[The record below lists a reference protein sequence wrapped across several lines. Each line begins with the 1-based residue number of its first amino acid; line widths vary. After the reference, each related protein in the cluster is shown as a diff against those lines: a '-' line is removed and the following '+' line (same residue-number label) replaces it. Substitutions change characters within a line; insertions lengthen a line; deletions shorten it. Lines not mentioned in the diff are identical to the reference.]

1 MFPAGAPGA
10 ALLVIR
16 CCIAAALA
24 GIALPDGWLHIAF
37 LVLLGMLCLGMFT
50 PLACLAAT
58 LIALM
63 DLPHLLTE
71 NMIEVIIV
79 LLCASS
85 FTFLGP
91 GAFSIDAR
99 LFARRMLLSDR
110 SSRSKWT
117 DSAAR
122 KDWKLDSGTHQR

>member
-16 CCIAAALA
+16 CCVAAALA
-24 GIALPDGWLHIAF
+24 GIAFPAGWRHVAF
-37 LVLLGMLCLGMFT
+37 MLLLGMLCLGMLT
-50 PLACLAAT
+50 PLVCLTAT
-58 LIALM
+58 LVALM

-71 NMIEVIIV
+71 NLIEVIIV

-85 FTFLGP
+85 LAFLGP

-99 LFARRMLLSDR
+99 LFARRMVLSDR
-110 SSRSKWT
+110 SSRSPM
-117 DSAAR
+117 D
-122 KDWKLDSGTHQR
+122 G

>member
-16 CCIAAALA
+16 CCIAVALA
-24 GIALPDGWLHIAF
+24 GIAFPAGWQHVAF
-37 LVLLGMLCLGMFT
+37 MVLLGMLCLGLFT
-50 PLACLAAT
+50 PLVCPVAT
-58 LIALM
+58 LAALM

-71 NMIEVIIV
+71 NMIEVIII
-79 LLCASS
+79 LLCTSS

-99 LFARRMLLSDR
+99 LFARRMVLSDR
-110 SSRSKWT
+110 SSHSQM
-117 DSAAR
+117 D
-122 KDWKLDSGTHQR
+122 

>member
-24 GIALPDGWLHIAF
+24 GIAFPAGWRHVAF
-37 LVLLGMLCLGMFT
+37 MVLLGMLCLGMFT
-50 PLACLAAT
+50 PVVCLAAT
-58 LIALM
+58 LVALM

-71 NMIEVIIV
+71 NVIEVILV

-99 LFARRMLLSDR
+99 LFARRMVLSDR
-110 SSRSKWT
+110 SSRSQT
-117 DSAAR
+117 D
-122 KDWKLDSGTHQR
+122 

>member
-24 GIALPDGWLHIAF
+24 GIAFPDGWRHVAF
-37 LVLLGMLCLGMFT
+37 MVLLGMLCLGVFT
-50 PLACLAAT
+50 PLVCPAAT
-58 LIALM
+58 LAALL

-71 NMIEVIIV
+71 NMIEVTIV
-79 LLCASS
+79 LLCAFS

-99 LFARRMLLSDR
+99 LFARRIVLSDR
-110 SSRSKWT
+110 SDRSQT
-117 DSAAR
+117 D
-122 KDWKLDSGTHQR
+122 

>member
-16 CCIAAALA
+16 CCIATALA
-24 GIALPDGWLHIAF
+24 GIAFPAGWRHVAF
-37 LVLLGMLCLGMFT
+37 MVLLGMLCLGMFT
-50 PLACLAAT
+50 PVVCLAAA
-58 LIALM
+58 LVALM

-71 NMIEVIIV
+71 NVIEVIIV

-99 LFARRMLLSDR
+99 LFARRMVLSDR
-110 SSRSKWT
+110 SSRSQM
-117 DSAAR
+117 D
-122 KDWKLDSGTHQR
+122 

>member
-16 CCIAAALA
+16 CCLATALA
-24 GIALPDGWLHIAF
+24 SIAF
-37 LVLLGMLCLGMFT
+37 PAGWRHVAFMVLLGMLCLGLLT
-50 PLACLAAT
+50 PIVCLAAT
-58 LIALM
+58 LVALM

-79 LLCASS
+79 LLCVLS
-85 FTFLGP
+85 FAFLGP

-99 LFARRMLLSDR
+99 LFARRIVLSDH
-110 SSRSKWT
+110 SSRSQM
-117 DSAAR
+117 D
-122 KDWKLDSGTHQR
+122 

>member
-10 ALLVIR
+10 ALFVIR
-16 CCIAAALA
+16 CCIATALA
-24 GIALPDGWLHIAF
+24 GIAFPAGWRHVAF
-37 LVLLGMLCLGMFT
+37 VMLLAMLCLGLFT
-50 PLACLAAT
+50 PVVCLAAT
-58 LIALM
+58 LLALL

-79 LLCASS
+79 LLSAGS

-99 LFARRMLLSDR
+99 LFARRMVLSDR
-110 SSRSKWT
+110 SSR
-117 DSAAR
+117 AH
-122 KDWKLDSGTHQR
+122 LD

>member
-24 GIALPDGWLHIAF
+24 GIAFPDGWRHVAF
-37 LVLLGMLCLGMFT
+37 MVLLGMLCLGLFT
-50 PLACLAAT
+50 PLVCPAAT

-63 DLPHLLTE
+63 DLRHLLTE
-71 NMIEVIIV
+71 NMIEVAIV

-85 FTFLGP
+85 FTFVGP

-99 LFARRMLLSDR
+99 LFARRMVLSDH
-110 SSRSKWT
+110 SSHSPMDR
-117 DSAAR
+117 
-122 KDWKLDSGTHQR
+122 

>member
-16 CCIAAALA
+16 CCLATALA
-24 GIALPDGWLHIAF
+24 GIAFPAGWRHVAF
-37 LVLLGMLCLGMFT
+37 MVLLGMLCLGMFT
-50 PLACLAAT
+50 PVVCLAAALVT
-58 LIALM
+58 LM

-71 NMIEVIIV
+71 NVIEVIIV

-99 LFARRMLLSDR
+99 LFARRMVLSDR
-110 SSRSKWT
+110 SSRSQT
-117 DSAAR
+117 D
-122 KDWKLDSGTHQR
+122 

>member
-24 GIALPDGWLHIAF
+24 GIAFPTGWQHVAF
-37 LVLLGMLCLGMFT
+37 MVLLGMLCLGLLT
-50 PLACLAAT
+50 PLVCPAAT
-58 LIALM
+58 LFALM

-71 NMIEVIIV
+71 NMIEVVIV
-79 LLCASS
+79 LLSASS

-99 LFARRMLLSDR
+99 LFARRIVLSDH
-110 SSRSKWT
+110 SSRS
-117 DSAAR
+117 
-122 KDWKLDSGTHQR
+122 